1 MMKTKCLAILNLIFL
16 WSVLGIT
23 IGCKKINYDR
33 SDSKNVGAVEE
44 NGYTL
49 QVKYEG
55 HQGQDLFF
63 SMDIGILGGA
73 QATDSD
79 YFPDSMFQNRIYSS
93 YSILI
98 DSVRLVS
105 INENKDYSNMLA
117 IDRSNGGLS
126 AIDSTKY
133 LLNAIHHTVSSAK
146 YDGQEQAVGHFSKE
160 GGIFLEGEPTSNP
173 FSIGLDA
180 MVKAYY
186 SYHSPTGSA
195 RNLYDALKSYLN
207 NYAAYSSHSNK
218 NITVLFR
225 NNAGTNTTTASQV
238 VALAKEKGV
247 RINTIILGSVSSLSM
262 TTMALETG
270 GFSSYI
276 ASTSANPMS
285 ITEIIWRTVGTLGS
299 THRILKRN
307 VKVYR
312 LFGKVRK
319 TSGNWASNMNIST
332 LYEIDYYN
340 SEENWLFYN
349 YFPFYVKIP

>member
-1 MMKTKCLAILNLIFL
+1 MKTNYLAALNLIYL
-16 WSVLGIT
+16 LIVLGIT

-33 SDSKNVGAVEE
+33 SDSKNVGAVDQ

-93 YSILI
+93 FSILI

-105 INENKDYSNMLA
+105 INENKDYSHILA
-117 IDRSNGGLS
+117 IDRSNGGLIS
-126 AIDSTKY
+126 IDSTKY
-133 LLNAIHHTVSSAK
+133 LLNAIQHTVSNAM

-160 GGIFLEGEPTSNP
+160 GDILLEGEPNKNP
-173 FSIGLDA
+173 FSLELDE
-180 MVKAYY
+180 MVSAYY
-186 SYHSPTGSA
+186 SYHTPTGTS
-195 RNLYDALKSYLN
+195 RNVYDALVSYMN
-207 NYAAYSSHSNK
+207 RYESYSNHTNK
-218 NITVLFR
+218 NITILFR
-225 NNAGTNTTTASQV
+225 NNAGVNTATAAQV
-238 VALAKEKGV
+238 VALAKEKGI
-247 RINTIILGSVSSLSM
+247 RINTIILGSGSSWSM
-262 TTMALETG
+262 PTMALETG

-285 ITEIIWRTVGTLGS
+285 LFEIIGRAVGTLGS
-299 THRILKRN
+299 THRILQHN

-319 TSGNWASNMNIST
+319 TSGNWASNMNVST
-332 LYEIDYYN
+332 LYEVNYYN
-340 SEENWLFYN
+340 SEKNWLFYN